1 MNKLVGAIVTA
12 AAIAFVTAPVTATLA
27 QAKSHKVECFGVKGK
42 KEGYKTTAKHCT
54 KLGGSTTKP
63 ADAAAPAA
71 EAEVKAKA

>member
-1 MNKLVGAIVTA
+1 MHRQDRRNKSRFNKLPYTKIV
-12 AAIAFVTAPVTATLA
+12 
-27 QAKSHKVECFGVKGK
+27 
-42 KEGYKTTAKHCT
+42 KTTEKHCT

>member
-42 KEGYKTTAKHCT
+42 KEGYKTTEKHCT

-63 ADAAAPAA
+63 EAAPA
-71 EAEVKAKA
+71 EEKAKS